1 MRKENLTHE
10 LISIAKFISGSFA
23 GVGIAFAVM
32 ETDTYL
38 IITGVALC
46 CYVLLIENERHHNQ

>member
-10 LISIAKFISGSFA
+10 LMSIAKFISGSFA

-32 ETDTYL
+32 ESNTYL

-46 CYVLLIENERHHNQ
+46 CYSLLIENERRRNK